1 MRTEYTTEPLHPV
14 NHLGLLIQRFDD
26 DLSGLPPTQ
35 SKTMGEIMSEIMGEI
50 RSNVRRLP
58 AEARAWLMWRF
69 TRVL

>member
-1 MRTEYTTEPLHPV
+1 MRTESTTTQLPPV

-35 SKTMGEIMSEIMGEI
+35 SKTMGEIMSEI
-50 RSNVRRLP
+50 RSDVRRLP